1 MFRKAKHRSK
11 LTAAKNLIFC
21 SLVFVTSFAKL
32 MFALEVK
39 QMIKTQV
46 VELRPNK
53 IMQREL
59 ERLCN
64 YRRYCWNLALATWQD
79 MYEART
85 LDKDNNP
92 SPNEHRVRDELV
104 NNKADWQFALSARC
118 LQLAVKD
125 LANAWKN
132 FFDKTQPDWGKPHFK
147 SKKAPRQGFKTDR
160 AKVIN
165 GKLRLDKPRGIK
177 SWFDIPT
184 YEALKM
190 EEVKIASI
198 FRERGHYYAAL
209 SYEEEAG
216 LKAKTGKK
224 TAIDVNVGHFN
235 YTEGKINVLPAKLQK
250 LYKRIKHYQ
259 RVLSKKRRVNGK
271 SASQSNNYL
280 QVRTKLQRDY
290 RKAVNIQNDLL
301 QKFTTELVNNYDQIV
316 IEDLNVKQM
325 MMTHVASKGMQRS
338 LFGKFRQ
345 VLTYKCEW
353 YGKELI
359 LADKTYPS
367 TQRCANCGYVKT
379 GADKI
384 TLQGNK
390 KHGTKHNEYI
400 CYECGY
406 SNDRDDNAVLN
417 LLALTK

>member
-1 MFRKAKHRSK
+1 MF
-11 LTAAKNLIFC
+11 
-21 SLVFVTSFAKL
+21 V
-32 MFALEVK
+32 LEVK
-39 QMIKTQV
+39 QMIKAQV
-46 VELRPNK
+46 VELKPNK
-53 IMQREL
+53 TMQQEL
-59 ERLCN
+59 DKLCD
-64 YRRYCWNLALATWQD
+64 YCRYCWNQALATWQD

-92 SPNEHRVRDELV
+92 SPSERRIRDELV
-104 NNKADWQFALSARC
+104 DNKADWQFALSARC

-132 FFDKTQPDWGKPHFK
+132 FFDKAQPDWGKPHFK

-160 AKVIN
+160 AKVVN

-177 SWFDIPT
+177 TWFDIPT

-190 EEVKIASI
+190 KQIKVASV

-209 SYEEEAG
+209 SYEEET
-216 LKAKTGKK
+216 LVKPRTGRK
-224 TAIDVNVGHFN
+224 TAVDVNVGHFN
-235 YTEGKINVLPAKLQK
+235 YTGGKINVLPSRLQK

-259 RVLSKKRRVNGK
+259 RMLAKKRRANGK
-271 SASQSNNYL
+271 LAGQSNNYV

-290 RKAVNIQNDLL
+290 RKVANIQNDLL
-301 QKFTTELVNNYDQIV
+301 QKFTTKLVNNYDQIV
-316 IEDLNVKQM
+316 IEDLAVKQM

-338 LFGKFRQ
+338 LFSKFRQ
-345 VLTYKCEW
+345 ILTYKCEW

-367 TQRCANCGYVKT
+367 TQRCANCGYVKK
-379 GADKI
+379 GDEKI
-384 TLQGNK
+384 TLQGNQ
-390 KHGTKHNEYI
+390 KHHTKHNEYI

-406 SNDRDDNAVLN
+406 TNDRDDNAVLN
-417 LLALTK
+417 LLALAK

>member
-1 MFRKAKHRSK
+1 MFV
-11 LTAAKNLIFC
+11 LG
-21 SLVFVTSFAKL
+21 
-32 MFALEVK
+32 VK
-39 QMIKTQV
+39 QMIKAQV
-46 VELRPNK
+46 VELKPNK
-53 IMQREL
+53 TMQQEL
-59 ERLCN
+59 DKLCD
-64 YRRYCWNLALATWQD
+64 YRRYCWNQALATWQD

-92 SPNEHRVRDELV
+92 SPNERRIRDELV
-104 NNKADWQFALSARC
+104 DNKADWQFALSARC

-132 FFDKTQPDWGKPHFK
+132 FFDKAQPDWGKPHFK

-160 AKVIN
+160 AKVVN

-177 SWFDIPT
+177 TWFDSPT

-190 EEVKIASI
+190 KQIKVASV

-209 SYEEEAG
+209 SYEEET
-216 LKAKTGKK
+216 LVKPRTGRK
-224 TAIDVNVGHFN
+224 TAVDVNVGHFN
-235 YTEGKINVLPAKLQK
+235 YTGGKINVLPSRLQK

-259 RVLSKKRRVNGK
+259 RMLAKKRRANGK
-271 SASQSNNYL
+271 LAGQSNNYV

-290 RKAVNIQNDLL
+290 RKVANIQNDLL
-301 QKFTTELVNNYDQIV
+301 QKFTTKLVNNYDQIV
-316 IEDLNVKQM
+316 IEDLAVKQM

-338 LFGKFRQ
+338 LFSKFRQ
-345 VLTYKCEW
+345 ILTYKCEW

-367 TQRCANCGYVKT
+367 TQRCANCGYVKK
-379 GADKI
+379 GDEKI
-384 TLQGNK
+384 TLQGNQ
-390 KHGTKHNEYI
+390 KHHTKHNEYI

-406 SNDRDDNAVLN
+406 TNDRDDNAVLN
-417 LLALTK
+417 LLALAK